1 MGFLRVRIVVSN
13 RKMISIKLPPDL
25 IEELQKEA
33 DLRGCSFTALVE
45 ERLTKKSPLHRKID
59 EILKILRN
67 GK

>member
-1 MGFLRVRIVVSN
+1 
-13 RKMISIKLPPDL
+13 MISIKLPPDL